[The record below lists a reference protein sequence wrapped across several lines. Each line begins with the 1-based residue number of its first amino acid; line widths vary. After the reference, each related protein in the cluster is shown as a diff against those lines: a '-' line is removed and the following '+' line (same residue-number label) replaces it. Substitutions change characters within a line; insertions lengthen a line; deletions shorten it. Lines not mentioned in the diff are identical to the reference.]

1 MSKAINLVSKYWFS
15 LSVLL
20 LLAVSFLSLSPLEE
34 LPNVPGSDK
43 TQHLIAYA
51 LLAFPTAVRKP
62 NGWIYII
69 LFFAIYSG
77 AIEVIQ
83 PYVNRY
89 GEWTDFIANLA
100 GLLIGSIIALIASL
114 GVSGKP
120 KYQLNCMP
128 GMGNDEED
136 RRVETLSSQ
145 ALTVSKPV
153 PKE

>member
-1 MSKAINLVSKYWFS
+1 MVGDNLTSKQGVTALSKAINLVGKYWFV

-34 LPNVPGSDK
+34 LPEVAGSDK
-43 TQHLIAYA
+43 THHLIAYA
-51 LLAFPTAVRKP
+51 LLAFPTALRKP
-62 NGWIYII
+62 NGWRYII

-114 GVSGKP
+114 SVSGKP
-120 KYQLNCMP
+120 
-128 GMGNDEED
+128 
-136 RRVETLSSQ
+136 
-145 ALTVSKPV
+145 
-153 PKE
+153 